1 MKNYKEILSQIKTF
15 IFDVDGVL
23 TDGSLTITSNGE
35 MLRTMNVKDGFA
47 MKAALDAGYK
57 IAIISGGTNEGV
69 RDRLEAL
76 GIEFIYL
83 GAHNKIKQLN
93 SFIKS
98 SNVDLKNILYMGD
111 DIPDIPVLKIVGLSC
126 CPQDAVNEVKDN
138 CNYISSK
145 NGGKGAVRD
154 VIEQVM
160 KIHDKWNRFNN
171 AQIDWFNMLKKKL
184 SNYDIILASQSPRRI
199 NFFNELNI
207 KFKSL
212 KLDFDESYPNNLIA
226 EQITDF
232 IVNKKASY
240 YSDLLNKNTVVITS
254 DTIVWLNGKAIGK
267 PKNNENAKEIL
278 QTLSGKTHKV
288 ITSFCIKT
296 LESKKIVNDITEV
309 TFKQLT
315 EKEIDFYI
323 NHNKVLDKA
332 GAYGIQDWIGYI
344 GITNINGTYN
354 NVMGLPTHLLYKEL
368 MNL

>member
-1 MKNYKEILSQIKTF
+1 
-15 IFDVDGVL
+15 
-23 TDGSLTITSNGE
+23 
-35 MLRTMNVKDGFA
+35 
-47 MKAALDAGYK
+47 
-57 IAIISGGTNEGV
+57 
-69 RDRLEAL
+69 
-76 GIEFIYL
+76 
-83 GAHNKIKQLN
+83 
-93 SFIKS
+93 
-98 SNVDLKNILYMGD
+98 
-111 DIPDIPVLKIVGLSC
+111 
-126 CPQDAVNEVKDN
+126 
-138 CNYISSK
+138 
-145 NGGKGAVRD
+145 
-154 VIEQVM
+154 
-160 KIHDKWNRFNN
+160 
-171 AQIDWFNMLKKKL
+171 MLKKKL
-184 SNYDIILASQSPRRI
+184 SNYEIILASQSPRRI

-207 KFKSL
+207 KFKSI
-212 KLDFDESYPNNLIA
+212 KLDFDESYPNNLVA

-232 IVNKKASY
+232 IANKKANY

-296 LESKKIVNDITEV
+296 LESKKNVNDTTEV
-309 TFKQLT
+309 TFKHLT

-323 NHNKVLDKA
+323 NNNKVLDKA

>member
-1 MKNYKEILSQIKTF
+1 
-15 IFDVDGVL
+15 
-23 TDGSLTITSNGE
+23 
-35 MLRTMNVKDGFA
+35 
-47 MKAALDAGYK
+47 
-57 IAIISGGTNEGV
+57 
-69 RDRLEAL
+69 
-76 GIEFIYL
+76 
-83 GAHNKIKQLN
+83 
-93 SFIKS
+93 
-98 SNVDLKNILYMGD
+98 
-111 DIPDIPVLKIVGLSC
+111 
-126 CPQDAVNEVKDN
+126 
-138 CNYISSK
+138 
-145 NGGKGAVRD
+145 
-154 VIEQVM
+154 
-160 KIHDKWNRFNN
+160 
-171 AQIDWFNMLKKKL
+171 MLKKKL

-309 TFKQLT
+309 TFKELT

>member
-1 MKNYKEILSQIKTF
+1 
-15 IFDVDGVL
+15 
-23 TDGSLTITSNGE
+23 
-35 MLRTMNVKDGFA
+35 
-47 MKAALDAGYK
+47 
-57 IAIISGGTNEGV
+57 
-69 RDRLEAL
+69 
-76 GIEFIYL
+76 
-83 GAHNKIKQLN
+83 
-93 SFIKS
+93 
-98 SNVDLKNILYMGD
+98 
-111 DIPDIPVLKIVGLSC
+111 
-126 CPQDAVNEVKDN
+126 
-138 CNYISSK
+138 
-145 NGGKGAVRD
+145 
-154 VIEQVM
+154 
-160 KIHDKWNRFNN
+160 
-171 AQIDWFNMLKKKL
+171 MLKKKL

-344 GITNINGTYN
+344 GIININGTYN

>member
-1 MKNYKEILSQIKTF
+1 
-15 IFDVDGVL
+15 
-23 TDGSLTITSNGE
+23 
-35 MLRTMNVKDGFA
+35 
-47 MKAALDAGYK
+47 
-57 IAIISGGTNEGV
+57 
-69 RDRLEAL
+69 
-76 GIEFIYL
+76 
-83 GAHNKIKQLN
+83 
-93 SFIKS
+93 
-98 SNVDLKNILYMGD
+98 
-111 DIPDIPVLKIVGLSC
+111 
-126 CPQDAVNEVKDN
+126 
-138 CNYISSK
+138 
-145 NGGKGAVRD
+145 
-154 VIEQVM
+154 
-160 KIHDKWNRFNN
+160 
-171 AQIDWFNMLKKKL
+171 MLKKKL

-199 NFFNELNI
+199 NFFNELDI

-309 TFKQLT
+309 TFKELT

-344 GITNINGTYN
+344 GITNIDGTYN

>member
-1 MKNYKEILSQIKTF
+1 
-15 IFDVDGVL
+15 
-23 TDGSLTITSNGE
+23 
-35 MLRTMNVKDGFA
+35 
-47 MKAALDAGYK
+47 
-57 IAIISGGTNEGV
+57 
-69 RDRLEAL
+69 
-76 GIEFIYL
+76 
-83 GAHNKIKQLN
+83 
-93 SFIKS
+93 
-98 SNVDLKNILYMGD
+98 
-111 DIPDIPVLKIVGLSC
+111 
-126 CPQDAVNEVKDN
+126 
-138 CNYISSK
+138 
-145 NGGKGAVRD
+145 
-154 VIEQVM
+154 
-160 KIHDKWNRFNN
+160 
-171 AQIDWFNMLKKKL
+171 MLKKKL

-278 QTLSGKTHKV
+278 QILSGKTHKV

>member
-1 MKNYKEILSQIKTF
+1 
-15 IFDVDGVL
+15 
-23 TDGSLTITSNGE
+23 
-35 MLRTMNVKDGFA
+35 
-47 MKAALDAGYK
+47 
-57 IAIISGGTNEGV
+57 
-69 RDRLEAL
+69 
-76 GIEFIYL
+76 
-83 GAHNKIKQLN
+83 
-93 SFIKS
+93 
-98 SNVDLKNILYMGD
+98 
-111 DIPDIPVLKIVGLSC
+111 
-126 CPQDAVNEVKDN
+126 
-138 CNYISSK
+138 
-145 NGGKGAVRD
+145 
-154 VIEQVM
+154 
-160 KIHDKWNRFNN
+160 
-171 AQIDWFNMLKKKL
+171 MLKKKL

-199 NFFNELNI
+199 IFFNELNI

>member
-1 MKNYKEILSQIKTF
+1 
-15 IFDVDGVL
+15 
-23 TDGSLTITSNGE
+23 
-35 MLRTMNVKDGFA
+35 
-47 MKAALDAGYK
+47 
-57 IAIISGGTNEGV
+57 
-69 RDRLEAL
+69 
-76 GIEFIYL
+76 
-83 GAHNKIKQLN
+83 
-93 SFIKS
+93 
-98 SNVDLKNILYMGD
+98 
-111 DIPDIPVLKIVGLSC
+111 
-126 CPQDAVNEVKDN
+126 
-138 CNYISSK
+138 
-145 NGGKGAVRD
+145 
-154 VIEQVM
+154 
-160 KIHDKWNRFNN
+160 
-171 AQIDWFNMLKKKL
+171 MLKKKL

-232 IVNKKASY
+232 IANKKASY
-240 YSDLLNKNTVVITS
+240 YSDLLNKNTVVVTS

-332 GAYGIQDWIGYI
+332 GAYGIQDQFGMLNIEYI
-344 GITNINGTYN
+344 KGSYTNII
-354 NVMGLPTHLLYKEL
+354 GLPVTQVTNKIAEILK
-368 MNL
+368 N

>member
-1 MKNYKEILSQIKTF
+1 
-15 IFDVDGVL
+15 
-23 TDGSLTITSNGE
+23 
-35 MLRTMNVKDGFA
+35 
-47 MKAALDAGYK
+47 
-57 IAIISGGTNEGV
+57 
-69 RDRLEAL
+69 
-76 GIEFIYL
+76 
-83 GAHNKIKQLN
+83 
-93 SFIKS
+93 
-98 SNVDLKNILYMGD
+98 
-111 DIPDIPVLKIVGLSC
+111 
-126 CPQDAVNEVKDN
+126 
-138 CNYISSK
+138 
-145 NGGKGAVRD
+145 
-154 VIEQVM
+154 
-160 KIHDKWNRFNN
+160 
-171 AQIDWFNMLKKKL
+171 MLKKKL

-232 IVNKKASY
+232 IANKKASY
-240 YSDLLNKNTVVITS
+240 YSDLLNKNTVVVTS

-296 LESKKIVNDITEV
+296 LESKKIVNDTTEV